1 MVMIAVVIVESVSFP
16 AAADVT
22 TTSSSSSTAVMIVVV
37 VMMMRMIAG
46 RSVDFGR
53 ARRRSVGVEDF
64 EVVGGLDV
72 LKKRPGAGVVLL
84 AGATLHELGLC
95 RWGREGSG

>member
-16 AAADVT
+16 ATADVTTST
-22 TTSSSSSTAVMIVVV
+22 TTSSSSAATAAVMIVVV

-72 LKKRPGAGVVLL
+72 LEKRPGAGVVLL

-95 RWGREGSG
+95 